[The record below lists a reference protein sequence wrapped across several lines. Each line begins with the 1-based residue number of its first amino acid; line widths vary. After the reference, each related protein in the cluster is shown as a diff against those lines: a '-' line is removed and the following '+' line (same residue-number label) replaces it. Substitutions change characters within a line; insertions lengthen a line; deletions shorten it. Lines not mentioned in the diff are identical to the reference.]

1 MSKEPNIDKI
11 FKDSFDSF
19 SPDVN
24 SALWNNIANNIPKGP
39 SSVVGTS
46 AAKMSTGKIIAGAI
60 GCILIGVTAVLVYQ
74 SFIDNYSVTNQ
85 LEQKQQVEKKLIPTQ
100 EKEILSDA
108 LTENTPFDKN
118 DPVIQFSQKEIKQY
132 DVALV
137 EENNEHKEQT
147 NSNQPQSIV
156 NLFLTT
162 KTRRLNNS
170 DKESQST
177 INTPSIDTITKVEIT
192 QREDLVPIINA
203 SVSGGHS
210 PLVVVFEQSENAE
223 LIKWDFGDG
232 STEIGTVVEHVFREP
247 DTYTVTVLVES
258 KGQTAQATKQIT
270 VNPRCIIQSIPNIFT
285 PNGDGEN
292 DYFFIKGENIKSYF
306 IQIFNLKGKVVFEA
320 DYIDAKWDGN
330 DAVGN
335 PLLPGQYLYFIKA
348 IGNDQTDLS
357 TTGSIVLRR

>member
-60 GCILIGVTAVLVYQ
+60 GCVLIGVTAVLVYQ
-74 SFIDNYSVTNQ
+74 SFIDNYSVTKQ

-147 NSNQPQSIV
+147 KSNQPQSIV
-156 NLFLTT
+156 NLFLTP
-162 KTRRLNNS
+162 KTRRLLS
-170 DKESQST
+170 
-177 INTPSIDTITKVEIT
+177 
-192 QREDLVPIINA
+192 
-203 SVSGGHS
+203 
-210 PLVVVFEQSENAE
+210 
-223 LIKWDFGDG
+223 LIH
-232 STEIGTVVEHVFREP
+232 I
-247 DTYTVTVLVES
+247 
-258 KGQTAQATKQIT
+258 
-270 VNPRCIIQSIPNIFT
+270 
-285 PNGDGEN
+285 
-292 DYFFIKGENIKSYF
+292 
-306 IQIFNLKGKVVFEA
+306 
-320 DYIDAKWDGN
+320 
-330 DAVGN
+330 
-335 PLLPGQYLYFIKA
+335 
-348 IGNDQTDLS
+348 
-357 TTGSIVLRR
+357 